1 MNLLF
6 QKKELGSKYKGS
18 WLNCL
23 DQPLVLNKRSNQN
36 LLSAF
41 LFKFALDIASI
52 YILPFIY
59 APFTLQLNLNLLK
72 IAESY
77 LLLLLVVIFLPS
89 REERNSALITDI
101 FIVILYIPILVVYG
115 VSDESRFWAYTNTI
129 FWVSTLLLLK
139 IAHYSTPYKKIRLRI
154 QNGKF
159 IKNTLFWCIMFYALS
174 SLIFSKNFSFAF
186 DFVGIYKVRANFS
199 AYLPFATY
207 VIYWSG
213 LVVNPFLINSSML
226 RKKLIPFIFA
236 ISYHILLYAT
246 TGQKLFL
253 LVMFASCALPLIGCQ
268 RRFSFFSTL
277 CFVFSTLVFAGILSL
292 RFYGEVW
299 SLGIV
304 ANRLFVLPAVI
315 SFNYFDFFSEKPLVL
330 MAHGLF
336 REIFNYPYESLPWF
350 LIGEKYFGYSHVSA
364 NTGMLADS
372 YMNFG
377 IYGLIILFCMFSA
390 ALILVDV
397 LSAGKNLKIC
407 LATVVFPFLWSL
419 NGSFLT
425 SVMSGG
431 LILAIFALLL
441 LPPKTDKYSQK
452 F

>member
-1 MNLLF
+1 MNPLS
-6 QKKELGSKYKGS
+6 QKKSLGSKYKEF
-18 WLNCL
+18 WLKHL
-23 DQPLVLNKRSNQN
+23 DQPIVLTKKSNQN

-41 LFKFALDIASI
+41 LFKSSLDIVSI

-59 APFTLQLNLNLLK
+59 APFTLQLNLNILK
-72 IAESY
+72 VAESY
-77 LLLLLVVIFLPS
+77 LLLLFVVLLLPLK
-89 REERNSALITDI
+89 EEKNSALITDI
-101 FIVILYIPILVVYG
+101 FIVILYVPTLVVYG
-115 VSDESRFWAYTNTI
+115 ISDESRFWAYANTI
-129 FWVSTLLLLK
+129 FWLSTLFLLK
-139 IAHYSTPYKKIRLRI
+139 IANYSAACKKNRLRI

-159 IKNTLFWCIMFYALS
+159 IKNMLFWCIMLYALS
-174 SLIFSKNFSFAF
+174 SLIFSKYFSFAF
-186 DFVGIYKVRANFS
+186 GFVEIYKVRTNFS
-199 AYLPFATY
+199 SYLPFATY
-207 VIYWSG
+207 IIYWSG
-213 LVVNPFLINSSML
+213 LVVNPFLINSSIL
-226 RKKLIPFIFA
+226 RKKVILFIFS
-236 ISYHILLYAT
+236 ISFHILLYAT

-253 LVMFASCALPLIGCQ
+253 LVMFASCALPLIGYQ

-277 CFVFSTLVFAGILSL
+277 CLVFATLVFAGIFSF

-304 ANRLFVLPAVI
+304 ANRLFILPAVI
-315 SFNYFDFFSEKPLVL
+315 SFNYFDFFSDKPLVL

-336 REIFNYPYESLPWF
+336 REIFSYPYGSLPWF
-350 LIGEKYFGYSHVSA
+350 LIGEEYFGYSHVSA

-377 IYGLIILFCMFSA
+377 ICGLILLFCMFSA
-390 ALILVDV
+390 SLILVDI

-407 LATVVFPFLWSL
+407 LAIVVFPFLWSL

-441 LPPKTDKYSQK
+441 LPSKIDNCY
-452 F
+452 

>member
-6 QKKELGSKYKGS
+6 QKKISASNYKQLWLKY
-18 WLNCL
+18 L
-23 DQPLVLNKRSNQN
+23 DQPIILTKRNSQN

-41 LFKFALDIASI
+41 LFKFSLDIAST

-59 APFTLQLNLNLLK
+59 APFTLQSNLNLLK
-72 IAESY
+72 VAESY
-77 LLLLLVVIFLPS
+77 LLLLLVVFLLPLK
-89 REERNSALITDI
+89 EERNSAFITDM
-101 FIVILYIPILVVYG
+101 FIVILYVPTLVVYG
-115 VSDESRFWAYTNTI
+115 ISDESRFWAYANTI

-139 IAHYSTPYKKIRLRI
+139 ISHYSTAYKKIKLRI

-159 IKNTLFWCIMFYALS
+159 LKNTLFWCIMFYALS
-174 SLIFSKNFSFAF
+174 SLFLSKNFSFALN
-186 DFVGIYKVRANFS
+186 FVEIYKVRANFS
-199 AYLPFATY
+199 SYLPFATY
-207 VIYWSG
+207 IIYWSG
-213 LVVNPFLINSSML
+213 LVVNPFLINASLL
-226 RKKLIPFIFA
+226 RKKLILSIFA

-253 LVMFASCALPLIGCQ
+253 LVMFASCALPLVGHQ

-277 CFVFSTLVFAGILSL
+277 CLVFSTLVFAGILSFQ
-292 RFYGEVW
+292 FYGEVW
-299 SLGIV
+299 SLGII
-304 ANRLFVLPAVI
+304 ANRLFILPAVI
-315 SFNYFDFFSEKPLVL
+315 SFNYFEFFSDKPLVL

-336 REIFNYPYESLPWF
+336 REIFNYPYDSLPWF

-377 IYGLIILFCMFSA
+377 IYGLILLSCMFSA
-390 ALILVDV
+390 ALVLVDV
-397 LSAGKNLKIC
+397 LSAGKNPKIC
-407 LATVVFPFLWSL
+407 LAIVVFPFLWSL

-425 SVMSGG
+425 SIMSGG

-441 LPPKTDKYSQK
+441 LPSKMDSCC
-452 F
+452 